1 MFQLFI
7 ILMTVNAVEINIVES
22 KPDQITTNTDEI
34 QDIVIGLLNSLNNLY
49 IIACNNKTS
58 IFIASYVGGCFGLVI
73 SVLKLYRYL
82 KNAIKN
88 IKSSNK
94 TSSQSNSIHIIKRTL
109 LITKDSVEYSQIE
122 YKNGDNNLADFVSI
136 EDIRDKLLNYR
147 PNRSKNNVDYCEYLC
162 DY

>member
-7 ILMTVNAVEINIVES
+7 ILMTVNAVEINIIEP
-22 KPDQITTNTDEI
+22 KPEQMTTNTDEI
-34 QDIVIGLLNSLNNLY
+34 QDIIISLLNSLNNLY

-73 SVLKLYRYL
+73 SVLKLYRYF
-82 KNAIKN
+82 KNVIKN
-88 IKSSNK
+88 IKSSK
-94 TSSQSNSIHIIKRTL
+94 ETSSHSNTIHIIKRTL

-122 YKNGDNNLADFVSI
+122 YKNGDNNLADFISI
-136 EDIRDKLLNYR
+136 EDIKYKLLNYH
-147 PNRSKNNVDYCEYLC
+147 SKNNDDYCKYLC